1 MPLREDVR
9 IGARLAL
16 MRGGGLALALAGDPV
31 LRLLYRPW
39 RDDPAAQYR
48 RLLADPAPYVN
59 RGGIV
64 VVATAAW
71 CQEVVRDRRYGVRA
85 LDGGTPGGSVPGGR
99 DHLLEP
105 VDLSFLG
112 LDPPDHTRLRRLVAG
127 AFTPGRVAGYAGLAT
142 RLAERLVDDA
152 ARRGRFDLVADVA
165 VPLPAAIIAEM
176 LGVPEENSASFARW
190 GREVAAGLGGVR
202 SLRVLRRLERASG
215 ELRALLAGLLDR
227 RRADPRDDLLSHL
240 AAADATPDE
249 AVGLAALLLLAGFE
263 TTSALIGNAV
273 AAMLDARAP
282 WEQLVADPEGL
293 ATPAVEE
300 TLRFDAPV
308 RFTARVPHTD
318 VELGGRTL
326 AAGTM
331 VLAMLGAAGRDP
343 AVHTDPDVFDLHR
356 PTAGEHLAFSGGI
369 HYCLGAPLA
378 RIEARA
384 ALIALA
390 DRMPHLRREPG
401 AVRRRS
407 LLLRSYASLPLATS
421 SG

>member
-1 MPLREDVR
+1 
-9 IGARLAL
+9 
-16 MRGGGLALALAGDPV
+16 
-31 LRLLYRPW
+31 
-39 RDDPAAQYR
+39 
-48 RLLADPAPYVN
+48 
-59 RGGIV
+59 
-64 VVATAAW
+64 
-71 CQEVVRDRRYGVRA
+71 
-85 LDGGTPGGSVPGGR
+85 
-99 DHLLEP
+99 
-105 VDLSFLG
+105 
-112 LDPPDHTRLRRLVAG
+112 
-127 AFTPGRVAGYAGLAT
+127 
-142 RLAERLVDDA
+142 
-152 ARRGRFDLVADVA
+152 
-165 VPLPAAIIAEM
+165 
-176 LGVPEENSASFARW
+176 
-190 GREVAAGLGGVR
+190 
-202 SLRVLRRLERASG
+202 
-215 ELRALLAGLLDR
+215 
-227 RRADPRDDLLSHL
+227 
-240 AAADATPDE
+240 
-249 AVGLAALLLLAGFE
+249 
-263 TTSALIGNAV
+263 
-273 AAMLDARAP
+273 MLDARAP